1 MNTMIRQ
8 SLAIVALGMAATL
21 PTLSYAGEFTLT
33 STDITEGEMMP
44 KAQEFVGF
52 GCEGG
57 NTSPQLAWSGA
68 PEGTKSFALT
78 VYDPDAPT
86 GSGWWHWQIV
96 NIPADVTELKAGAGS
111 TEKDMAPAG
120 SHQNI
125 NDYGGRGFGGAC
137 PPAGHGPHHYHFT
150 IHALK
155 VEKLELPA
163 DASGALA
170 GYMINANTI
179 EKSTITALYEK

>member
-1 MNTMIRQ
+1 MVMMWTMANRWT
-8 SLAIVALGMAATL
+8 SATKTATAIIIDVLMAACR
-21 PTLSYAGEFTLT
+21 SH
-33 STDITEGEMMP
+33 
-44 KAQEFVGF
+44 
-52 GCEGG
+52 
-57 NTSPQLAWSGA
+57 
-68 PEGTKSFALT
+68 
-78 VYDPDAPT
+78 DPDAPT